1 MATEPSLTTRT
12 IPIVPVS
19 SGPVSGKIQ
28 MRATSGVFT
37 RWRWAMV
44 WLTQALY
51 YGLPWLQMR
60 GHQAVLFDLQADRF
74 FLFGAVLYPQD
85 LIYLAALLVV
95 SALLLFFA
103 TAVAEIVGCFLP
115 YLWLRKDGSIWLL
128 LPAALSLVLFVW
140 LLSLHPAASGR
151 VYAAY
156 GGVYVVSALLWLRFV
171 DGVKLSPLD
180 WLGAGVTLV
189 GMAIIVSAWKAA

>member
-1 MATEPSLTTRT
+1 VLKIMA
-12 IPIVPVS
+12 
-19 SGPVSGKIQ
+19 
-28 MRATSGVFT
+28 
-37 RWRWAMV
+37 
-44 WLTQALY
+44 
-51 YGLPWLQMR
+51 
-60 GHQAVLFDLQADRF
+60 
-74 FLFGAVLYPQD
+74 
-85 LIYLAALLVV
+85 
-95 SALLLFFA
+95 LFFA

-115 YLWLRKDGSIWLL
+115 YLWLRKDGSVWLL

-156 GGVYVVSALLWLRFV
+156 GGVYVVSALLWLRVV